1 MDQSKIRVL
10 ALEITN
16 DLYAIGK
23 THVKHQLIFN
33 FFSKFFKPRLDR
45 IIQTEITEEELKK
58 IMWNCKSKLD
68 KVFNQMDMAQQLN
81 ESKKLNDVKMTEK
94 LMSLPN
100 FAELER
106 LL

>member
-1 MDQSKIRVL
+1 MDQSQIRVL

-23 THVKHQLIFN
+23 SHVKHQLIFK
-33 FFSKFFKPRLDR
+33 FFSNFFKPRLDR
-45 IIQTEITEEELKK
+45 IIQSEISEEELKK
-58 IMWNCKSKLD
+58 IMWDCKKKIDKAFNQLD
-68 KVFNQMDMAQQLN
+68 KAQMLKDSQI
-81 ESKKLNDVKMTEK
+81 LNDKSMTDK
-94 LMSLPN
+94 LMKLPD

>member
-58 IMWNCKSKLD
+58 IMCNCKSKLD